1 MNLFVFA
8 MLGGS
13 MGWGSSRMMCVTHGT
28 LILIMNVLAGVAGAL
43 LGGLFVMPL
52 LARSVKSDFAL
63 AISIVLLG
71 AVALVTVVTFLR
83 RAQPFG
89 ERLG

>member
-1 MNLFVFA
+1 MDLFVFA

-13 MGWGSSRMMCVTHGT
+13 IGWGSSRMMCVTHGT

-43 LGGLFVMPL
+43 LGGCFVVPL
-52 LARSVKSDFAL
+52 LARWVRSDFAL
-63 AISIVLLG
+63 AMTVVLFG
-71 AVALVTVVTFLR
+71 AVTLVTVVTFLR